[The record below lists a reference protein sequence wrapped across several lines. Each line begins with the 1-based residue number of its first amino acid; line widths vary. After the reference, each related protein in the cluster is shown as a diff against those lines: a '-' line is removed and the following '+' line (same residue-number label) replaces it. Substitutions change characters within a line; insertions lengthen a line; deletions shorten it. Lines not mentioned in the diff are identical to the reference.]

1 MERHANYALVGAIS
15 LALFIGL
22 TIFVFWL
29 ARWQLHKDYD
39 TYDILFVGPV
49 RGLSQGGEVHFNG
62 IKVGEVTDIQL
73 DSRDTTRVIA
83 RARVD
88 SKVPVRTDSTATLE
102 PQGITGVNY
111 VQISAGTP
119 SKQLL
124 KATVP
129 AGQIPVIKT
138 QSSVLSDLLEGG
150 GSVLARTIEVL
161 DRVNKVLSDQNIK
174 SLTTSLANIQSITAE
189 IDERK
194 GVVTD
199 IQKTLQSADQAAAS
213 IKQTADAAT
222 GLVNGPG
229 RETMDK
235 LYAAANDLQ
244 GAVGDARTMISN
256 LNGPTT
262 EFATTGLPQVTS
274 AIVSLQSAAQ
284 NLDRLAAE
292 IEANPRG
299 LITKTPAKELEVKP

>member
-1 MERHANYALVGAIS
+1 MERHANYALVGAIA

-29 ARWQLHKDYD
+29 ARWQFRQDFD
-39 TYDILFVGPV
+39 TYDIVFTGPV
-49 RGLSQGGEVHFNG
+49 RGLSEGGEVHFNG
-62 IKVGEVTDIQL
+62 IKVGEVVKIQL

-88 SKVPVRTDSTATLE
+88 SDVPVRTDSVATLE

-111 VQISAGTP
+111 VQISAGSP
-119 SKQLL
+119 SKPLL
-124 KATVP
+124 KQTVP

-138 QSSVLSDLLEGG
+138 QASVLSDLLEGG
-150 GSVLARTIEVL
+150 GSVLSRTIQAL
-161 DRVNKVLSDQNIK
+161 DRVNQVLSDQNIK
-174 SLTTSLANIQSITAE
+174 ALTATLANIQSVTAE
-189 IDERK
+189 IDQRK
-194 GVVTD
+194 GVITD
-199 IQKTLQSADQAAAS
+199 LQKTLQSADQAAAA
-213 IKQTADAAT
+213 IKQTANSAT
-222 GLVNGPG
+222 SLIDGPG
-229 RETMDK
+229 RDTMEK
-235 LYAAANDLQ
+235 LYNAANDLQ

-262 EFATTGLPQVTS
+262 DFATNGLPQVTS

-284 NLDRLAAE
+284 NLDRLAAQ

-299 LITKTPAKELEVKP
+299 LISKSPAKELEVKP